1 MIFRTMRLRKKFL
14 SFLTILGLCIPA
26 LTSLYSS
33 SLYADK
39 QNKTEQQLAE
49 EQHERE
55 YKAREAAEIAQ
66 LKANFIGM
74 LCQQQPSSFKMPIIM
89 SGVEFSE
96 LDMSKLIGKAD
107 MPFTA
112 FGSAGLRWLSL
123 PVANHAEIS
132 RRQDIIRTL
141 IGDESSFEQLHKALQ
156 TIKKGEDE
164 LIPYYWGNWNKE
176 KTLHNFIEENI
187 LPNTKKPKKLSWIGE
202 KQYALT
208 QAVYGDKKN
217 KFDMTVPGLELAA
230 ASPLLDLVG
239 LSVKA
244 YISYCLSLMLWQS
257 MDDWKDPEVW
267 KQVFMPSTD
276 KAANIFKDTLE
287 DLWYPLFPWER
298 MQVPNSEP
306 AEFTVWDYADR
317 KWNPVNKKVSDM
329 GPWHAYQVPLRGSA
343 KDKFIFGSEFAQRM
357 APDLINRHPALKN
370 IAGAGLVATTAL
382 QYYLYSWGYFKVCGI
397 WKDGKE
403 LVNKMHELHASLVD
417 IAKLMRSLKD
427 LHKYTQDTPV
437 FNGSYAK
444 AVLEVLL
451 GDDSED
457 FPELKELMELFATK
471 TFDSADTFLYSR
483 GRVLRAHLLLQKVK
497 DAEITLLLQAVA
509 ELDGYC
515 AIARLMKAYEDKEN
529 KYVFAEFVNSDTPRI
544 NISSCWEPLAPTKN
558 PVVNDIRLGAE
569 GKPIRMII
577 TGPNGGGKSTFLKSV
592 GHAVAMAQSWGI
604 VPASKAEL
612 TMFNELRTSLD
623 PKEDLS
629 AGISKF
635 TAQKERI
642 GAIQELMKQSTPNN
656 KMLVILDEPY
666 TGTIDDQMADRVHQF
681 GQKAAQAPHAALC
694 IATHVKKP
702 IELARNGSFANYQIE
717 ILEPKIGQ
725 FVRTFKVKDG
735 AAQWWF
741 NDKPRVT
748 RFIDWLNPASM
759 RQNSGVQG
767 HATAA
772 QDGKQAGA
780 QPGRAAV
787 AA

>member
-1 MIFRTMRLRKKFL
+1 M
-14 SFLTILGLCIPA
+14 
-26 LTSLYSS
+26 
-33 SLYADK
+33 
-39 QNKTEQQLAE
+39 AE

-176 KTLHNFIEENI
+176 RTLHNFIEENI
-187 LPNTKKPKKLSWIGE
+187 LPKTKKPKDLSQIGE
-202 KQYALT
+202 MTYAAR
-208 QAVYGDKKN
+208 QALYGDKKN

-230 ASPLLDLVG
+230 ASPLFDLVG
-239 LSVKA
+239 LSLKTYMA
-244 YISYCLSLMLWQS
+244 YCVLLMFYEPINS
-257 MDDWKDPEVW
+257 WKDPRVW
-267 KQVFMPSTD
+267 MRTCTPNTNMAKD
-276 KAANIFKDTLE
+276 IFKTVVE
-287 DLWYPLFPWER
+287 DLWWPLSPWPR
-298 MQVPNSEP
+298 LQVDGRQG
-306 AEFTVWDYADR
+306 AYKVWDAPEGVWEQVA
-317 KWNPVNKKVSDM
+317 KEVKDM
-329 GPWHAYQVPLRGSA
+329 GPAHVLEIAGRGSA
-343 KDKFIFGSEFAQRM
+343 IDKFTFGGELAEHIL
-357 APDLINRHPALKN
+357 PDLINRYPALKTV
-370 IAGAGLVATTAL
+370 AGIGLLATTAL
-382 QYYLYSWGYFKVCGI
+382 QYYTYYWGYFNVCKI
-397 WKDGKE
+397 WKNGKQ